1 MVKNLRAHAG
11 DASSILRSGR
21 SPGEGNG
28 NPLQCSCLENP
39 MDREAWRAAVHGV
52 AKSQAQR
59 SNWTIAEAG
68 ESMPSQQLQSQ
79 WSRTQGPS
87 GVLGQAVRCTRGW
100 TTPEVGFARRKGR
113 PGDLSQLAWP
123 PHRWERGH
131 QVIQERPLN
140 RTLSSV
146 FHGFHLHS
154 SSRTNARPKAA
165 AANPVFP
172 DFCVVFLF

>member
-1 MVKNLRAHAG
+1 MQETQVQSLGREDPLEKEMATH
-11 DASSILRSGR
+11 SSVPAWKIPWTEK
-21 SPGEGNG
+21 PGG
-28 NPLQCSCLENP
+28 LQS
-39 MDREAWRAAVHGV
+39 MGSQRVRHSRAAEQQQKQG
-52 AKSQAQR
+52 SQCLHSSYRA
-59 SNWTIAEAG
+59 S
-68 ESMPSQQLQSQ
+68 
-79 WSRTQGPS
+79 GP
-87 GVLGQAVRCTRGW
+87 GHRGPRGFWDGAVRCMRGW
-100 TTPEVGFARRKGR
+100 ATPEAGFARRKGR
-113 PGDLSQLAWP
+113 PGDPSQLAWP

-165 AANPVFP
+165 AANPIFP